1 LAQSSPFFSVF
12 YHVQDLG
19 ESYVDVRELYPWY
32 FHLDQREGHRVVR
45 RTVTFDQQRGLAVYT
60 KNQGPPQEVAVPPKV
75 QDSLSSFYRLRTL
88 PLQVGE
94 QIGMKTFSDGRTY
107 DVEIQ
112 VLRRE
117 RVEAYWGP
125 VDAFVVRPF
134 LRFQEI
140 LRQTGDVLI
149 WLTDD
154 ERRLPVRMRTQ
165 IKVGTIEATLIDIK
179 GAQ

>member
-1 LAQSSPFFSVF
+1 MKMFSNG
-12 YHVQDLG
+12 Q
-19 ESYVDVRELYPWY
+19 
-32 FHLDQREGHRVVR
+32 
-45 RTVTFDQQRGLAVYT
+45 
-60 KNQGPPQEVAVPPKV
+60 
-75 QDSLSSFYRLRTL
+75 
-88 PLQVGE
+88 
-94 QIGMKTFSDGRTY
+94 TY

-125 VDAFVVRPF
+125 VDAFVVRPV

-154 ERRLPVRMRTQ
+154 ERRLPVRMRTE
-165 IKVGTIEATLIDIK
+165 IKVGTIEATLIDVK